1 MGDTVMQP
9 IERLLHKKIMLYYDL
24 LHYFKQERESLTT
37 IDLDKLWAIS
47 REKEEICAKIK
58 SVRQEIIAAVNPG
71 IEEKFFDLNRILN
84 LIPGKERN
92 ELQKLHLTLVKLKG
106 EIEALRKENMLFI
119 DDSLQFL
126 AEMISI
132 ITGES
137 KSKIMYDNKCH
148 VSKSGANI
156 LLSREA

>member
-1 MGDTVMQP
+1 MDDTVMQSL
-9 IERLLHKKIMLYYDL
+9 ERLLHKKIMLYYDL
-24 LHYFKQERESLTT
+24 LRCFNQERESLIT

-58 SVRQEIIAAVNPG
+58 SVRQEIIAVVNPE
-71 IEEKFFDLNRILN
+71 IEEKFFILN
-84 LIPGKERN
+84 QILDLIPGKERN
-92 ELQKLHLTLVKLKG
+92 ELQKLHLTLAKLKG

-126 AEMISI
+126 DEMISI

-137 KSKIMYDNKCH
+137 RSKIMYDNKCH
-148 VSKSGANI
+148 VSKSAANI